1 MKRIISIFSVFLLS
15 IVVTKSQT
23 NYGDINATD
32 FLTIGLGGSIGYSMA
47 TNTPPTGLKVSPKF
61 GTQFGLDL
69 IMPFSRM
76 LSGGLSIGLDNRAT
90 GIFENSDNNNTIN
103 NQLNYISIFP
113 FLKISTLIIG
123 VNFGLPKSGKFTVNR
138 TSASEISTDYSDEDV
153 KSVDMMIE
161 PRLGAVAPLLDEEIG
176 WLGLTFSL
184 GYCINKI
191 YKENQTGALVALT
204 NLDKKFDGNLASA
217 HLGLT
222 WDRKSVV

>member
-123 VNFGLPKSGKFTVNR
+123 VNFGLPKV
-138 TSASEISTDYSDEDV
+138 
-153 KSVDMMIE
+153 
-161 PRLGAVAPLLDEEIG
+161 
-176 WLGLTFSL
+176 
-184 GYCINKI
+184 
-191 YKENQTGALVALT
+191 
-204 NLDKKFDGNLASA
+204 GNL
-217 HLGLT
+217 L
-222 WDRKSVV
+222 